1 MSTMEFELGEVLL
14 ERGQIATAVGRIARE
29 ISLDFGDDR
38 PVVIPLLTGAFVFCA
53 DLVRELS
60 FDCQIEYIKASSYQG
75 SNSTGKVAVEGLE
88 KLDLKNRSI
97 LIVEDI
103 IDTGLTLSKVSQEV
117 WSKSPKAVKI
127 ATLLDKPSRRKVEL
141 KPDYT
146 CFTIP
151 DHFVVG
157 YGLDFNERYRNLP
170 DIHQMRM
177 K

>member
-1 MSTMEFELGEVLL
+1 MEFELGEVLL
-14 ERGQIATAVGRIARE
+14 ERGQIATQVRKIAQE
-29 ISLDFGDDR
+29 ISLDFGNDH
-38 PVVIPLLTGAFVFCA
+38 PIVIPLLTGAFVFCA
-53 DLVRELS
+53 DLVRELKL
-60 FDCQIEYIKASSYQG
+60 DCQIEFIKASSYQG
-75 SNSTGKVAVEGLE
+75 SNSTGTVSIEGLE
-88 KLDLKNRSI
+88 HLNLKNQSI

-117 WSKSPKAVKI
+117 WSKSPKTVKI
-127 ATLLDKPSRRKVEL
+127 ATLLDKPSRRKVEF

-157 YGLDFNERYRNLP
+157 YGLDFNEKYRNLP

>member
-1 MSTMEFELGEVLL
+1 MEFELGEVLL
-14 ERGQIATAVGRIARE
+14 ERGQIATHVRKIAQE
-29 ISLDFGDDR
+29 ISLDFGNDR
-38 PVVIPLLTGAFVFCA
+38 PIVIPLLTGAFVFCA
-53 DLVRELS
+53 DLVRELKL
-60 FDCQIEYIKASSYQG
+60 DCQIEFIKASSYQG
-75 SNSTGKVAVEGLE
+75 SNSTGTVSIAGLE
-88 KLDLKNRSI
+88 HLNLKNQSI

-117 WSKSPKAVKI
+117 WSKSPKTVKI
-127 ATLLDKPSRRKVEL
+127 ATLLDKPSRRKVEF